1 MKWSG
6 LRRSSNVEDRR
17 GAGGAGRGFGGLGG
31 GLGGGGFGGLG
42 RLPMSGGGLAI
53 LAIIVV
59 ITLFAGDPLHLLGG
73 SSGSAG
79 GGGGGHGLSGSA
91 DPAQAEL
98 ADMSSAVL
106 AETEDVWRQL
116 FAQRGQTYQDPKLVL
131 FDYEV
136 DSACGFASSAVGPFY
151 CPGDS
156 KVYLDL
162 SFFDELSRRFGA
174 PGDFAQAY
182 VIAHEVGHHVQN
194 LLGVSDEV
202 HTAQQ
207 RLSEGESNKLSV
219 RLELQADFYAGVWAH
234 HAQQLNQI
242 LEPGDLEEA
251 LDAATAIGDDRLQ
264 QQGQGRVVPDSFTHG
279 TSQQR
284 VAWFKKGYD
293 TGDMAAGNTFEAK
306 DLSRP

>member
-1 MKWSG
+1 MKWTG

-17 GAGGAGRGFGGLGG
+17 GAGGAGRGFGGGGFGG
-31 GLGGGGFGGLG
+31 GLGGGGFGRGV
-42 RLPMSGGGLAI
+42 RIPMSGGGLAI

-73 SSGSAG
+73 GSGAG
-79 GGGGGHGLSGSA
+79 SHGLSGSA

-106 AETEDVWRQL
+106 GSTEDVWHQL
-116 FAQRGQTYQDPKLVL
+116 FAERGLQYVEPRLVL
-131 FDYEV
+131 FDGEV
-136 DSACGFASSAVGPFY
+136 DSACGFASAAVGPFY

-156 KVYLDL
+156 MLYLDL

-194 LLGVSDEV
+194 LLGVSGQV
-202 HTAQQ
+202 SQAQQ
-207 RLSEGESNKLSV
+207 RLAEGESNALSV

-234 HAQQLNQI
+234 HAQQLSDV

-251 LDAATAIGDDRLQ
+251 LNAATAIGDDRLQ
-264 QQGQGRVVPDSFTHG
+264 REARGRVVPDSFTHG
-279 TSQQR
+279 TSQLR

-293 TGDMAAGNTFEAK
+293 SGDMEAGNTFEAWE
-306 DLSRP
+306 LSRP